1 MKKSI
6 FVATMVFGM
15 AVFIS
20 QSVFA
25 AWDKPCD
32 KRQILEAYWCDACK
46 DVREFTE
53 CSEIGYIWDFAK
65 HRASGDKTHTDLP
78 TCWAC
83 QKIAYSC
90 VNTNCK
96 KYGVCLPAPSA
107 CDECGDDI
115 TSKKIWARTL
125 FKCPK
130 CGKETPEPG
139 KGFTTIKG
147 RYAPQVEKAGDC
159 ETCGVP
165 LEVICTKSGTCPH
178 VSK

>member
-1 MKKSI
+1 MKRTIFLAAGIFSI
-6 FVATMVFGM
+6 FVSIT
-15 AVFIS
+15 

-46 DVREFTE
+46 EVREFNE

-65 HRASGDKTHTDLP
+65 HRAAGDKTHTDLP
-78 TCWAC
+78 LSWGC

-96 KYGVCLPAPSA
+96 KYGVCLPAPGA

-115 TSKKIWARTL
+115 TSKKIWSKTM

-130 CGKETPEPG
+130 CGKETGEPG

-147 RYAPQVEKAGDC
+147 RYVPQIEKAGDC
-159 ETCGVP
+159 ESCGVT

>member
-1 MKKSI
+1 MCLL
-6 FVATMVFGM
+6 FYLNPF
-15 AVFIS
+15 
-20 QSVFA
+20 FA

-65 HRASGDKTHTDLP
+65 HRAAGDKTHTDLP

-90 VNTNCK
+90 INTNCK
-96 KYGVCLPAPSA
+96 KYAACLPAPGA
-107 CDECGDDI
+107 CGECGDDI
-115 TSKKIWARTL
+115 TSKKFGLGFYLSVQSVA
-125 FKCPK
+125 KK
-130 CGKETPEPG
+130 TPEPG
-139 KGFTTIKG
+139 KGFTIIKG
-147 RYAPQVEKAGDC
+147 RYAPQIEKAGDC

-165 LEVICTKSGTCPH
+165 LEAICTKSVH
-178 VSK
+178 VHMSVSSCVLYH